1 MTCFLDHFQ
10 HWAAYDIRLPEGQ
23 VGGKSIALRMWT
35 HIQVLASAWRRRL
48 LQIEGQLLAACRLL
62 TTAAA
67 LWDRETSAP
76 PHKGRRPIQRFGRL
90 QMEKAAQDFNLD
102 DVATD
107 MELWVWF
114 PCERCGRGAKLHFRR
129 ELKPA
134 H

>member
-1 MTCFLDHFQ
+1 VLTSSLT
-10 HWAAYDIRLPEGQ
+10 
-23 VGGKSIALRMWT
+23 KSLENFPATDRP
-35 HIQVLASAWRRRL
+35 QRASSISNPRETSAFWPSSCILVRA
-48 LQIEGQLLAACRLL
+48 LLAACRLL

-76 PHKGRRPIQRFGRL
+76 PHKARRPIQRCGRL
-90 QMEKAAQDFNLD
+90 QIEKAAQDFNLPD

-114 PCERCGRGAKLHFRR
+114 PCERCGRDAKLHFRR